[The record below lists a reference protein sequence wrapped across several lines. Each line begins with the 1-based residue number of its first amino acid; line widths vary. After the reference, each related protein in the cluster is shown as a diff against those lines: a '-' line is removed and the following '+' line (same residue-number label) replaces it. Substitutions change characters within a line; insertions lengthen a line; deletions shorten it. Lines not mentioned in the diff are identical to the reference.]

1 MERWKRKELFRW
13 VLELLGKICKLYM
26 LCSFLSLFLVHSYAE
41 VRTPGFLHFYKD
53 KRTADAHRYSADG
66 SRSTDPQATVIDLR
80 LVNDFKVPD
89 RRNKDNLELDL
100 EMGDETIK
108 LK

>member
-1 MERWKRKELFRW
+1 LERFVSYLN
-13 VLELLGKICKLYM
+13 LL
-26 LCSFLSLFLVHSYAE
+26 SVWFLHKHFSLFLPHSYAE
-41 VRTPGFLHFYKD
+41 VRAPGFLHLYKD

-100 EMGDETIK
+100 DMGDETVK